1 MIQDTLLAKAV
12 AGIPQRSEKQSDIQ
26 KLVGAFVDV
35 GILPQVDSVNSQIIY
50 GRRGTGKTHVLR
62 VLESALRGRP
72 GTAVIY
78 IDARTLGSTSQFSDA
93 SISLSTRCTAL
104 FRDIL
109 GEVYNGLLAFIIDS
123 APSGADRALEEL
135 DRLANA
141 STEPYSSVSP
151 QSIEER
157 RSERDVGKGGIT
169 AHIGTGSASIEGQL
183 GNEKSNE
190 SQTATTFKVETSDKI
205 VFPAISSAIKQ
216 INILC
221 SSVLFLL
228 IDEWSSLPLDVQP
241 FLAEFLR
248 RAFLPLPHVAVKI
261 ASLEYRSDFSI
272 STPTGVVGFEMGA
285 DISAFLDIDDYYVY
299 DRNPEGITDAFADM
313 LVKHLNNEL
322 PTGYLEQLGVKT
334 GPELASK
341 LFIERKVFQELVRAS
356 EGVARDLINIFS
368 KAYFVAH
375 RKNKDRIE
383 RSAVL
388 EAARQWFE
396 QDKERN
402 LDEELRSILRRIT
415 DEVIGKRRARSFL
428 LSRELAAHPIIHRL
442 FDLRVLHLVQRG
454 YADKDRPGVRYNIY
468 TLDYGTYVDLM
479 NTSRKPDLGFDSFDE
494 GQEYVVPFDDKRSIR
509 RIILTAEI
517 LNAPQEGQVKLF
529 GPSELLI
536 EDSAVTDSPAK
547 SE

>member
-1 MIQDTLLAKAV
+1 MIQDSSLTKAV

-50 GRRGTGKTHVLR
+50 GRRGTGKTHILR
-62 VLESALRGRP
+62 VLEAELRGRP
-72 GTAVIY
+72 RVAVIY
-78 IDARTLGSTSQFSDA
+78 IDARTLGSTGQFGDS
-93 SISLSTRCTAL
+93 SIPLPARCTAL

-109 GEVYNGLLAFIIDS
+109 GEVYNGLLSFIVDS
-123 APSGADRALEEL
+123 APEGAEKALEEL
-135 DRLANA
+135 DALGRA
-141 STEPYSSVSP
+141 STEPFSSVSP
-151 QSIEER
+151 QSIEEK
-157 RSERDVGKGGIT
+157 RSERDLNKSGFRAGLDKGSMAVE
-169 AHIGTGSASIEGQL
+169 AHADGETSS
-183 GNEKSNE
+183 E
-190 SQTATTFKVETSDKI
+190 SQTATNFRVESTDKI
-205 VFPAISSAIKQ
+205 VFPAISSTIKQ
-216 INILC
+216 INTVC
-221 SSVLFLL
+221 GSVLFLL
-228 IDEWSSLPLDVQP
+228 IDEWSSLPMDVQP
-241 FLAEFLR
+241 YLAEFLR
-248 RAFLPLPHVAVKI
+248 RSFLPLPDVAVKI

-272 STPTGVVGFEMGA
+272 NSPKGVIGFEMGA

-322 PTGYLEQLGVKT
+322 PEGYLEQLGVKT
-334 GPELASK
+334 GPDFASK
-341 LFIERKVFQELVRAS
+341 VFTERKVFQELVRAS

-375 RKNKDRIE
+375 RKGKDKIE
-383 RSAVL
+383 RNAVL

-402 LDEELRSILRRIT
+402 LDDELRSVLRRIT

-479 NTSRKPDLGFDSFDE
+479 NTSRKPELGFECTDKDE
-494 GQEYVVPFDDKRSIR
+494 QEYIVPFDDKRSIR
-509 RIILTAEI
+509 RIILTADI
-517 LNAPQEGQVKLF
+517 LNAPDERQRTLF
-529 GPSELLI
+529 QTPELPDKGHP
-536 EDSAVTDSPAK
+536 E
-547 SE
+547 

>member
-1 MIQDTLLAKAV
+1 MIQDSLLTKSV

-62 VLESALRGRP
+62 VLESELRQRER
-72 GTAVIY
+72 TAVIY
-78 IDARTLGSTSQFSDA
+78 IDARTLGSTSQFSDS
-93 SISLSTRCTAL
+93 SIPLSSRCTAL

-109 GEVYNGLLAFIIDS
+109 GEIYNGLLAFIVDS
-123 APSGADRALEEL
+123 VPTGADKALEEL
-135 DRLANA
+135 DEFARAT
-141 STEPYSSVSP
+141 TEPYSSVSP
-151 QSIEER
+151 QSIEEKK
-157 RSERDVGKGGIT
+157 SEKGAGKSGIKANLGKGSLG
-169 AHIGTGSASIEGQL
+169 IEGHADV
-183 GNEKSNE
+183 ETSTE
-190 SQTATTFKVETSDKI
+190 SQTATSFRVETSDKI

-216 INILC
+216 INAVC
-221 SSVLFLL
+221 KSQLFLL

-241 FLAEFLR
+241 YLAEFLR
-248 RAFLPLPHVAVKI
+248 RSFLPLPDVAVKI
-261 ASLEYRSDFSI
+261 ASLEYRSDFSS
-272 STPTGVVGFEMGA
+272 STSTGVIGFEMGA

-299 DRNPEGITDAFADM
+299 DRNPEAITDAFADM
-313 LVKHLNNEL
+313 LIKHLNNEL
-322 PTGYLEQLGVKT
+322 PEGYLQKLGVTT
-334 GPELASK
+334 GPEFASK
-341 LFIERKVFQELVRAS
+341 LFTERKVFQELVRAS

-375 RKNKDRIE
+375 RKGKDKIE

-402 LDEELRSILRRIT
+402 LDDALRTILRRIT

-428 LSRELAAHPIIHRL
+428 LPRELAAHPTIHRL

-479 NTSRKPDLGFDSFDE
+479 NTSRKPELGFEIVGSE
-494 GQEYVVPFDDKRSIR
+494 QEEYIVPFDDKRSIR
-509 RIILTAEI
+509 RIILTADI
-517 LNAPQEGQVKLF
+517 LESSQEDQRKLF
-529 GPSELLI
+529 LQLDPLA
-536 EDSAVTDSPAK
+536 DATDR
-547 SE
+547 

>member
-1 MIQDTLLAKAV
+1 MIQDPSLTKAV

-35 GILPQVDSVNSQIIY
+35 GILPQVDSVNSQVIY

-62 VLESALRGRP
+62 VLESQLRGRAR
-72 GTAVIY
+72 TAVIY
-78 IDARTLGSTSQFSDA
+78 VDARTLGSTSQFSDP
-93 SISLSTRCTAL
+93 SISLSSRCTAL

-109 GEVYNGLLAFIIDS
+109 GEVYNGLLEFIIDS
-123 APSGADRALEEL
+123 APGSAEKALEEL
-135 DRLANA
+135 DRLGHA
-141 STEPYSSVSP
+141 STEPFSSVSP
-151 QSIEER
+151 ESIEEKKSHKEVDKSGIKGEISKDSLSLAGHADEE
-157 RSERDVGKGGIT
+157 RSR
-169 AHIGTGSASIEGQL
+169 
-183 GNEKSNE
+183 E
-190 SQTATTFKVETSDKI
+190 SQIATNFKVDVTDKI

-216 INILC
+216 INALC
-221 SSVLFLL
+221 NSELFLL

-241 FLAEFLR
+241 YLAEFLR
-248 RAFLPLPHVAVKI
+248 RSFLPLPHVAVKI

-285 DISAFLDIDDYYVY
+285 DIWAFLDIDDYYVY

-322 PTGYLEQLGVKT
+322 PEDYLEQLGVKS
-334 GPELASK
+334 GPDFASK
-341 LFIERKVFQELVRAS
+341 LFTERKVFQELVRAS

-375 RKNKDRIE
+375 RKGKDRIE

-402 LDEELRSILRRIT
+402 LDEELRNVLRRIT

-428 LSRELAAHPIIHRL
+428 LPRELASHPIIHRL

-454 YADKDRPGVRYNIY
+454 YADKDRPGVRYNI
-468 TLDYGTYVDLM
+468 
-479 NTSRKPDLGFDSFDE
+479 
-494 GQEYVVPFDDKRSIR
+494 
-509 RIILTAEI
+509 
-517 LNAPQEGQVKLF
+517 
-529 GPSELLI
+529 
-536 EDSAVTDSPAK
+536 
-547 SE
+547 

>member
-1 MIQDTLLAKAV
+1 MIQDPLLTKAV

-62 VLESALRGRP
+62 VLEAELRARS

-78 IDARTLGSTSQFSDA
+78 IDARTLGSTSQFGDTS
-93 SISLSTRCTAL
+93 SPLSTRCTAL

-109 GEVYNGLLAFIIDS
+109 GEVYNGLLAFIVES
-123 APSGADRALEEL
+123 APTGAEKALEEL
-135 DRLANA
+135 DAFGRA
-141 STEPYSSVSP
+141 STEPFSAVSP
-151 QSIEER
+151 QSIEEK
-157 RSERDVGKGGIT
+157 RSGKDVSKSGFSVTLGKPSVG
-169 AHIGTGSASIEGQL
+169 AEGHAD
-183 GNEKSNE
+183 GETSRE
-190 SQTATTFKVETSDKI
+190 SQIATNFKVEATDKI
-205 VFPAISSAIKQ
+205 VFPAISSAVKQ
-216 INILC
+216 INMLC
-221 SSVLFLL
+221 GSVLYLL

-241 FLAEFLR
+241 YLAEFLR
-248 RAFLPLPHVAVKI
+248 RSFLPLPHVAVKI
-261 ASLEYRSDFSI
+261 ASLEYRSDFSVT
-272 STPTGVVGFEMGA
+272 TPNGVVGFEMGA

-322 PTGYLEQLGVKT
+322 PEGYLEKLGVKT
-334 GPELASK
+334 GPEFASK
-341 LFIERKVFQELVRAS
+341 VFTERKVFQELVRAS

-368 KAYFVAH
+368 KAYFVGH
-375 RKNKDRIE
+375 RKGKEKIE

-402 LDEELRSILRRIT
+402 LTEELRGVLRRIT

-428 LSRELAAHPIIHRL
+428 LSRELAAHPVIHKL

-479 NTSRKPDLGFDSFDE
+479 NTSRKPELGFDSLD
-494 GQEYVVPFDDKRSIR
+494 GDQPDYVVPFDDKRSIR
-509 RIILTAEI
+509 RIILTADI
-517 LNAPQEGQVKLF
+517 LNAAPEKQGGLF
-529 GPSELLI
+529 PAPELLI
-536 EDSAVTDSPAK
+536 EGSQD
-547 SE
+547 

>member
-1 MIQDTLLAKAV
+1 MIQDPSLAKAV

-62 VLESALRGRP
+62 VLESELRGRP
-72 GTAVIY
+72 RNAVIY
-78 IDARTLGSTSQFSDA
+78 IDARTLGSTSQFSDS
-93 SISLSTRCTAL
+93 SISLSSRCTAL

-109 GEVYNGLLAFIIDS
+109 GEVYNGLLAFIVDS
-123 APSGADRALEEL
+123 APDGAEKALDEL
-135 DRLANA
+135 DRLGRA

-151 QSIEER
+151 ESIEEK
-157 RSERDVGKGGIT
+157 RSEKDVGKSGIK
-169 AHIGTGSASIEGQL
+169 ANIGKGSVGLEGHA
-183 GNEKSNE
+183 GVETSRE
-190 SQTATTFKVETSDKI
+190 SQTATNFKVDVTDKI

-216 INILC
+216 INTLC
-221 SSVLFLL
+221 NSLLFLL

-241 FLAEFLR
+241 YLAEFLR
-248 RAFLPLPHVAVKI
+248 RSFLPLPHVAVKI

-313 LVKHLNNEL
+313 LIKHLNNEL
-322 PTGYLEQLGVKT
+322 PEDYLRQLGVKT
-334 GPELASK
+334 GPEFASK
-341 LFIERKVFQELVRAS
+341 LFTERKVFQELVRAS

-375 RKNKDRIE
+375 RKGKDRIE

-402 LDEELRSILRRIT
+402 LDEELRNVLRRIT

-428 LSRELAAHPIIHRL
+428 LPRELAAHPIIHRL

-479 NTSRKPDLGFDSFDE
+479 NTSRKPDLGFESFDGDE
-494 GQEYVVPFDDKRSIR
+494 QEYVVPFDDKRSIR
-509 RIILTAEI
+509 RIILTADI
-517 LNAPQEGQVKLF
+517 LNASPDDQAKLF
-529 GPSELLI
+529 PSPECP
-536 EDSAVTDSPAK
+536 S
-547 SE
+547 